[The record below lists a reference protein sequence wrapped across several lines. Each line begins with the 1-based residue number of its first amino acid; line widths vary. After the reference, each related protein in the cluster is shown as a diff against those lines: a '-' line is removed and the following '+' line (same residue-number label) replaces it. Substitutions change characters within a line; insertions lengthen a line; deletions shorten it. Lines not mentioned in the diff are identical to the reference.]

1 MKIDITKNLDKINL
15 SDPVVNFIHTPEN
28 IIYINMFVQ
37 EAVEGLWNKPFN
49 PHIGFFYVIDNDHV
63 LRGIISSHKLL
74 HGKKEDKITDLME
87 THIIKLKER
96 YSMAEALLTLAE
108 EKLIAVPVVNE
119 HGVLL
124 GVIELVTEID
134 SPKFDQFTHSRMRRK
149 AAKELYHIL
158 GLSIEQHKRSMLSE
172 YCSRM
177 PWLLGNIA
185 GGLICAAIMLFYHE
199 VISGTFILALFIP
212 LVLTLCE
219 SIAMQA
225 TVNTSHY
232 LKQSKI
238 PWRILFKRGYK
249 ELHLATAIAFTAAV
263 ITGGISLLLDKNIMP
278 IAVISFSIFFSMIIA
293 SGLGMII
300 TILVHK
306 LGLDAKFAS
315 GPTVLMFTDIAATT
329 AYFTFAYFMLN

>member
-1 MKIDITKNLDKINL
+1 MKIDINKNLDKINL
-15 SDPVVNFIHTPEN
+15 ADPVVNFIHYPEN
-28 IIYINMFVQ
+28 VIHVNKQVY

-49 PHIGFFYVIDNDHV
+49 PHIGFFYIIDDHHILCGV
-63 LRGIISSHKLL
+63 ISSHKLL

-87 THIIKLKER
+87 THLVKLKER

-134 SPKFDQFTHSRMRRK
+134 SPKFDQLTHGRMRRK

-158 GLSIEQHKRSMLSE
+158 GLSVEQHHRNILSE

-185 GGLICAAIMLFYHE
+185 AGLICAAIMLFYHE

-232 LKQSKI
+232 LRQSKI
-238 PWRILFKRGYK
+238 PWKILFKRGYK
-249 ELHLATAIAFTAAV
+249 ELNLAIAIAFTAAV
-263 ITGGISLLLDKNIMP
+263 ITGGISSLFDSHLLP
-278 IAVISFSIFFSMIIA
+278 IAVISFSIFFSMIVA
-293 SGLGMII
+293 SGLGMGI

-306 LGLDAKFAS
+306 LGLDSKFAS

-329 AYFTFAYFMLN
+329 AYFTLAYFMLQ